1 MKPKENDDWK
11 SLKKLVYGIW
21 IVIAA
26 LVVVFCWNE
35 HKIGMDSA
43 YDKGYE
49 AGIEASAA
57 QALADSSDNPEN
69 DEDDYYYPDLYE
81 DEDGTIRDENGDVV
95 NSIYDDY
102 EDEIDE
108 IPDTPPKQEQ
118 ASAPAQTAPAPSP
131 STSNTDTQSITVYIT
146 RTGECYHRGSCY
158 HLRQSKIA
166 TTLSQAKSIG
176 YRACSH
182 CSPPQ

>member
-26 LVVVFCWNE
+26 LVVIFCWNE
-35 HKIGMDSA
+35 HKTGLDSA

-57 QALADSSDNPEN
+57 QSLVDPI
-69 DEDDYYYPDLYE
+69 DDTGTDLYE
-81 DEDGTIRDENGDVV
+81 DEDGEAVH
-95 NSIYDDY
+95 SIYDDY

-108 IPDTPPKQEQ
+108 IPDTPPEPEPSTQ
-118 ASAPAQTAPAPSP
+118 ASTPASPTAG
-131 STSNTDTQSITVYIT
+131 TETQSITVYIT

-166 TTLSQAKSIG
+166 TTLSQAKASG